1 MRRTLVWLSA
11 GLVLVF
17 LVVGQHAQAQSAVHI
32 GASGISPAHSVVN
45 PGAVVPLAAKRVG
58 QNARIP
64 SAAAVVN
71 VEILRLAG
79 FGEVARRLIITGLV
93 LLAAILLLIGLR
105 RLKRH
110 ANVLLEQQRERIPA
124 FRFRGLE
131 LVSARAL
138 FTNIA
143 RIATGLYLLCFAL
156 VVLGAALMVFGQFPA
171 TQGYARQVGL
181 WLWNPFVHI
190 LRGALGYLP
199 NLFYILVILV
209 VARFILRM
217 VGYVFGAAER
227 GLISL
232 EPWIHRD
239 VARPTGL
246 IVKVTVVVVTLF
258 FIAPLIPGTGSTAA
272 QGISIMLGVMISF
285 GSTSTVGNFVA
296 GIVLMFMRPFQL
308 GERIRIGETT
318 GDVIER
324 TFLYTKVLSIKNE
337 EIIIPSLT
345 VLGAPITNYSA
356 RAHAQGLI
364 LHTAVTIGYDA
375 PWRQVHELL
384 MRAADRTAHVLKE
397 PKPFVLQTALDDFYV
412 RYQIN
417 VHTDQAARMAQIY
430 SELHQNIQDSFN
442 EARIEI
448 CSPHFH
454 QLRDGNATSVPAEYH
469 GQGYEAPRFRV
480 ETSPAS
486 TGA

>member
-1 MRRTLVWLSA
+1 MRRTLFWLTV
-11 GLVLVF
+11 GLVLSVWMA
-17 LVVGQHAQAQSAVHI
+17 GQHAQAQEPAQRAGGETLLTHLSA
-32 GASGISPAHSVVN
+32 GPAQVSSHAMNRAGQLST
-45 PGAVVPLAAKRVG
+45 VP
-58 QNARIP
+58 
-64 SAAAVVN
+64 AAASFVSLELQNPVG
-71 VEILRLAG
+71 L
-79 FGEVARRLIITGLV
+79 GELARRLIITGLV
-93 LLAAILLLIGLR
+93 VAVAFLLLLGLR
-105 RLKRH
+105 RLKHH
-110 ANVLLEQQRERIPA
+110 ANLFLEKQRERIPA

-138 FTNIA
+138 FTNLG
-143 RIATGLYLLCFAL
+143 RIAAALYLLCFAM
-156 VVLGAALMVFGQFPA
+156 VVLGGGLIIFGLFPA

-190 LRGALGYLP
+190 LQGALGYLP

-209 VARFILRM
+209 VSRFILRM

-246 IVKVTVVVVTLF
+246 ILKVTVVVVTLF

-272 QGISIMLGVMISF
+272 QGISIMLGLMISF

-308 GERIRIGETT
+308 GQRIRIGETT

-337 EIIIPSLT
+337 EIIVPSLT
-345 VLGAPITNYSA
+345 ALGAPITNYSA

-364 LHTAVTIGYDA
+364 LHTAVTIGYEA

-384 MRAADRTAHVLKE
+384 LRAADRTSQVLKE

-417 VHTDQAARMAQIY
+417 VYTDQAARMAQIY

-442 EARIEI
+442 EAQIEI
-448 CSPHFH
+448 CSPHFR
-454 QLRDGNATSVPAEYH
+454 QLRDGNAIAVPAEYR
-469 GQGYEAPRFRV
+469 GQNYDAPRFRV

-486 TGA
+486 SGA